1 MKRFAV
7 LPLIVLVLTACSD
20 DAKPAASTEP
30 TGNTVISYQLMTAIE
45 GKDLIDSGVALTI
58 IDVRTPDEFATGHLE
73 GAVNSDI
80 EGGQFSTYIATL
92 DKTAT
97 YVLYCHSGRRAA
109 LAAQAMADAG
119 FTDVHDIG
127 SIADWQAA
135 GYPVVQ

>member
-20 DAKPAASTEP
+20 DAKPAASTVP
-30 TGNTVISYQLMTAIE
+30 TGNTVFSYQLMTAIE

-97 YVLYCHSGRRAA
+97 FVLYCHSGRRAA

>member
-20 DAKPAASTEP
+20 DAKLAASTVP

>member
-20 DAKPAASTEP
+20 DAKPAASTVP

>member
-20 DAKPAASTEP
+20 DAKLAASTVP

-58 IDVRTPDEFATGHLE
+58 IDVRTPDEFTTGHLE